1 MTTRLG
7 MRAFLAMTL
16 LLLTFSGVQAQED
29 KWSIVFTPQVWV
41 EHVEK
46 NGFAPAA
53 TTLGAGAFP
62 INLFDQ
68 RGNFI
73 GNFLGEARFQPGSF
87 RTRDTFPTSAVYP
100 QWGGQL
106 AAQRGPWTFGV
117 AAQYVS
123 MEHRTDY
130 ETTGA
135 RVPCTVPIVFTG
147 TCTVPAKVLLAT
159 ELLRTDRLDVDA
171 TATYFFA
178 DLLKDLLDLSTGL
191 GVKWIRASGHRTLD
205 SAGRLT
211 AFGSSMTYTLDGA
224 NGRRLTNHATFL
236 DNFYG
241 ATIPTTLNLHLTRD
255 GKWLVPT
262 TLTPFLGYEA
272 RNDQVNGYE
281 TSFAYG
287 GTFDAGIRYVFDNGV
302 AVYAG
307 YRGQAIQGNDLYLAH
322 GPLVNMSV
330 RFGGK

>member
-53 TTLGAGAFP
+53 TTLGAGSFP
-62 INLFDQ
+62 ILF
-68 RGNFI
+68 RGSL
-73 GNFLGEARFQPGSF
+73 FLGEAFFIPGSF
-87 RTRDTFPTSAVYP
+87 RARDTFPTSVVYP

-106 AAQRGPWTFGV
+106 AAQHGPWTFGI

-135 RVPCTVPIVFTG
+135 QVPCSVPNIVSG
-147 TCTVPAKVLLAT
+147 ACNVPAGRLLAT
-159 ELLRTDRLDVDA
+159 ELLRTDRLDIDA

-178 DLLKDLLDLSTGL
+178 DMVKDLLDLSTGL

-205 SAGRLT
+205 SAGNLT
-211 AFGSSMTYTLDGA
+211 ALGSTMTYTLDGA
-224 NGRRLTNHATFL
+224 NGRKLTNHATFL

-241 ATIPTTLNLHLTRD
+241 ATIPTTLNFHLTRD
-255 GKWLVPT
+255 GKWLLPA
-262 TLTPFLGYEA
+262 TLTPFLGYED
-272 RNDQVNGYE
+272 RVDQVNGAQS
-281 TSFAYG
+281 SFAYG

-302 AVYAG
+302 ALYAG